1 MSGSLVFEKGPP
13 DVKSSETEAA
23 ESSVESGAEKGDSH
37 LLSLNSQHLHRKL
50 GVKEVQLFALS
61 AAIGTG
67 IFVGIGKALPK
78 AGPAGLLI
86 GFLIWGTC
94 MLAVNEC
101 YAEMVVYMPVHS
113 ATITFGSKW
122 VDEAFGFAMGWNYF
136 LNMALLVPFEIVAV
150 SLMIGY
156 WTDVMPAAAVVVIM
170 MVIYLVLNVISVSW
184 FGAAEFYMGF
194 FKILL
199 ALALTAYTFVTMV
212 GGNPKH
218 DVYGFRYWNEPGPF
232 MDFLLDGSTGRFLG
246 VLAAIV
252 QAGFNIC
259 GPEYLSMIA
268 AETRDPRKVL
278 KRAFGTFY
286 IRIILFFVG
295 AALCVGIC
303 IPSNDPTLAKVHDE
317 GISTGAASPYVI
329 SMKNFGIAGLGSVVN
344 AGILLSLISAGNGLL
359 FCAARTLHGM
369 AVEGKAPKFFSY
381 CTKNGIPYAHLALII
396 LIWIG
401 TDSETQI
408 LGSHG
413 VTVNLLVIMIT
424 ANQLLN
430 HFSVGLTYIFFY
442 RAMKA
447 QGVDRRTLPYV
458 GRFQPYTSYLAVASM
473 FIMTFLIGFD
483 LFIDYPKNWDIK
495 YFFLNY
501 SMLGLYIV
509 MFGGY
514 KLLKR
519 TKRVKAMEMDLALG
533 ESKNEIETHE
543 MLLEEKP
550 MGLAEK
556 ILLKVLP
563 M

>member
-67 IFVGIGKALPK
+67 IFVGIGNALPK

-86 GFLIWGTC
+86 GFLIWGTS
-94 MLAVNEC
+94 
-101 YAEMVVYMPVHS
+101 EMVVYMPVHS

-170 MVIYLVLNVISVSW
+170 MVVYLVLNVISVSW

-199 ALALTAYTFVTMV
+199 ALALIAYTFVTMV

-218 DVYGFRYWNEPGPF
+218 DVYGFRYWKEPGPF
-232 MDFLLDGSTGRFLG
+232 VDYLLDGSTGRFLG

-268 AETRDPRKVL
+268 AETKNPRMVL

-295 AALCVGIC
+295 AAICVGIC
-303 IPSNDPTLAKVHDE
+303 IPSNDPTLAKMHDE

-381 CTKNGIPYAHLALII
+381 CTKNGIP
-396 LIWIG
+396 
-401 TDSETQI
+401 
-408 LGSHG
+408 
-413 VTVNLLVIMIT
+413 LVIMIT

-447 QGVDRRTLPYV
+447 QGIDRKTLPYV

-473 FIMTFLIGFD
+473 FIMIFLIGFD

-501 SMLGLYIV
+501 SMLGFYIV
-509 MFGGY
+509 MFAGY

-519 TKRVKAMEMDLALG
+519 TKRVKAMELDLALG
-533 ESKNEIETHE
+533 ESKTEIETHE

-550 MGLAEK
+550 IGLAEK
-556 ILLKVLP
+556 ILLKILP